1 MAKQPHGTPPE
12 KSAGGR
18 GESASVSPQVFL
30 PRANLFYQAILLGA
44 VVFTVLGGFVW
55 YWVYRSP
62 IVTEVRMPIG
72 QPVLFS
78 HRHHSGEL
86 KIDCR
91 YCHTSVEKAWFAGLP
106 PTQTCMT
113 CHSQLFTDSPLLQP
127 VRESAATNQP
137 IRWNRIHLLPDY
149 VYFNHAIHV
158 NKGVGC
164 TTCHGQVNE
173 MALTWKNSTLFME
186 WCLDCHRNTEKSQR
200 PIAQIY
206 RMDWK
211 PGPDQAR
218 IGAELAQRH
227 GLDTAHLTN
236 CSVCHH

>member
-1 MAKQPHGTPPE
+1 MADQPRGATPSGQEGQP
-12 KSAGGR
+12 R
-18 GESASVSPQVFL
+18 PSPQVFL
-30 PRANLFYQAILLGA
+30 PRANLFYRAVLLGLP
-44 VVFTVLGGFVW
+44 VLALTGGFIW
-55 YWVYRSP
+55 YEIYRSP
-62 IVTEVRMPIG
+62 IVTDVRMPIG

-91 YCHTSVEKAWFAGLP
+91 YCHTSVEKSWFAGVP
-106 PTQTCMT
+106 PTATCMS

-127 VRESAATNQP
+127 VRDSANTGQP
-137 IRWNRIHLLPDY
+137 IAWNRVHYLPDY
-149 VYFNHAIHV
+149 VYFNHSIHV

-173 MALTWKNSTLFME
+173 MPLTWKSNTLFMQ
-186 WCLDCHRNTEKSQR
+186 WCLQCHREPEKSQR
-200 PIAQIY
+200 PLARIY
-206 RMDWK
+206 DMDWK
-211 PGPDQAR
+211 PAADQER
-218 IGAELAQRH
+218 VGAGLAKAH

>member
-1 MAKQPHGTPPE
+1 MAAQPPGTPPG
-12 KSAGGR
+12 KPVGAQSAL
-18 GESASVSPQVFL
+18 PQVFL
-30 PRANLFYQAILLGA
+30 PRANLFYRAVLLGFPVLA
-44 VVFTVLGGFVW
+44 VLGALAC
-55 YWVYRSP
+55 YRAYRSP
-62 IVTEVRMPIG
+62 LVTDVRMPVG

-86 KIDCR
+86 KMDCR
-91 YCHTSVEKAWFAGLP
+91 YCHTSVEKAWFAGVP

-137 IRWNRIHLLPDY
+137 IRWNRVHKLPDY

-164 TTCHGQVNE
+164 TSCHGRVNE
-173 MALTWKNSTLFME
+173 MPLTWKSNTLFMG
-186 WCLDCHRNTEKSQR
+186 WCLQCHREPERSQR
-200 PIAQIY
+200 PLSQIY
-206 RMDWK
+206 NMDWQ
-211 PGPDQAR
+211 PAPDQAR
-218 IGAELAQRH
+218 VGAELAKQH
-227 GLDTAHLTN
+227 GLDVAHLTN